1 MTYTRSTKTNVHI
14 EGILKTHKNK
24 TYEHSM
30 NINFSLQTDFK
41 TFQTFSSLHAYTHT
55 HMRFKMSAKKKTEG
69 FLLEQTEKKK
79 KRRSNEQQK
88 QQQRR
93 WRPKKKKWWWW
104 HILLYYD
111 VSLLLTTRIE
121 YRMKWIK
128 ARKGN
133 EKRVKISIICGNELE
148 GDNNNKSENFSI
160 QIANQSF
167 VAWDSCIFNGK
178 YFFLCV
184 NVCVW
189 WAFNHGLEMR
199 DNMHT
204 HVCVAKSIDSID
216 FGFFFST
223 FRFFFFCSNRTTVFF
238 FQLFFQWYVAE
249 VLFVHHVHTHRSTCG
264 WLSVVIDSVKWFQF
278 TFGRDRENN
287 RMKDSEKKY
296 EEKPPQKIFPNKT
309 SFSHSV
315 FVLFFYCV
323 PFI

>member
-223 FRFFFFCSNRTTVFF
+223 FRFFFFLFQPHHSFLLPTVFPMICGRS
-238 FQLFFQWYVAE
+238 AICAPCA
-249 VLFVHHVHTHRSTCG
+249 HTPIDL
-264 WLSVVIDSVKWFQF
+264 WL
-278 TFGRDRENN
+278 TFCSYRF
-287 RMKDSEKKY
+287 SEMIPIHFWKRQRK
-296 EEKPPQKIFPNKT
+296 Q
-309 SFSHSV
+309 
-315 FVLFFYCV
+315 
-323 PFI
+323 